1 MYSEEEHN
9 EISNKYNEL
18 IGCWKAQPDKGELEM
33 INKAFDLAVH
43 VHSTMRRRSK
53 EPYVYHPIEVAII
66 CAKDMR
72 LDAISIACALLHD
85 VVEDTEVTIEDIQ
98 TIFNQQ
104 IATIISGLTKIKD
117 VLDDSTRSMQAEYF
131 KQIILS
137 LSNDM
142 RVIMIKMADRLHN
155 MRTLEHMS
163 RDKQLKIASETLM
176 LYAPFAYRMGLYNIK
191 TELEDLSLKYT
202 EPEFYNHI
210 YKQLENTEPNRSK
223 FIMQFVK
230 PIEEILSKTEIKHQ
244 IQVRTKS
251 LYGIYQ
257 KMSQQNISFDEVY
270 DIFAIRIIL
279 DVDIEQERLECWKV
293 YSLITEIYKPKH
305 DRLRDWISI
314 PKANGYAAL
323 HTTVMSKTGKW
334 VEVQIKSNRMHEI
347 AETGFASHHYY
358 KNMTDENKVIEE
370 WLNRIR
376 DQFQNADNDALS
388 FLDDFKLDIYSD
400 EIYTFTPKGDMIKL
414 PVNSSALD
422 FAYAIHT
429 EIGNRSIGAKV
440 NLTLVPLKHTLTSGD
455 QVEIITSKKQTPLP
469 EWLNYVITTKAKYH
483 IKEAL
488 KIEKK
493 KHYSDGKQKLNELFE
508 TIGIEFSK
516 QNIKKLKDFI
526 KIESLIDLY
535 YEADVGRI
543 DLNDLKRCW
552 NIAERTPWFSSFIP
566 FIRSRA
572 QVEDKHEESLAE
584 RIRNKPEEVVLGES
598 VNTDYKI
605 ATCCNPIA
613 GDDVIGLITPGMPM
627 LIHRANCKR
636 AQDQMSRFGNRIVK
650 AKWKQHDPL
659 LFLAGIKF
667 TSIDKTG
674 LIYQLADIISNKY
687 NLKIRSFNLTSS
699 NEVSEGKIM
708 LYVKDIANLNELI
721 SEIRTIKE
729 IEKVSR
735 MNPE

>member
-1 MYSEEEHN
+1 MSLIKSISGIRGIIGGRPGENLTPVDVVKFTAAYAMFLKKNIKNSKLKVVVGRDARVSGDMLNSLVTSTLNAMGIDVIDAGLSTTPTVEIAVVESGANGGIILTASHNPGQWNALKLLDEHGEFLSQIAGEEILVIAEN
-9 EISNKYNEL
+9 EQFHFSPYNEL
-18 IGCWKAQPDKGELEM
+18 GKTVLEHGF
-33 INKAFDLAVH
+33 IDLH
-43 VHSTMRRRSK
+43 
-53 EPYVYHPIEVAII
+53 
-66 CAKDMR
+66 
-72 LDAISIACALLHD
+72 
-85 VVEDTEVTIEDIQ
+85 IQ
-98 TIFNQQ
+98 K
-104 IATIISGLTKIKD
+104 IISLPMVD
-117 VLDDSTRSMQAEYF
+117 A
-131 KQIILS
+131 
-137 LSNDM
+137 
-142 RVIMIKMADRLHN
+142 A
-155 MRTLEHMS
+155 
-163 RDKQLKIASETLM
+163 
-176 LYAPFAYRMGLYNIK
+176 
-191 TELEDLSLKYT
+191 
-202 EPEFYNHI
+202 
-210 YKQLENTEPNRSK
+210 
-223 FIMQFVK
+223 
-230 PIEEILSKTEIKHQ
+230 
-244 IQVRTKS
+244 
-251 LYGIYQ
+251 
-257 KMSQQNISFDEVY
+257 
-270 DIFAIRIIL
+270 AIRNAGFVVA
-279 DVDIEQERLECWKV
+279 VDAV
-293 YSLITEIYKPKH
+293 
-305 DRLRDWISI
+305 
-314 PKANGYAAL
+314 
-323 HTTVMSKTGKW
+323 
-334 VEVQIKSNRMHEI
+334 
-347 AETGFASHHYY
+347 
-358 KNMTDENKVIEE
+358 
-370 WLNRIR
+370 
-376 DQFQNADNDALS
+376 S

-566 FIRSRA
+566 FIRSKA